1 MEEQTANLIL
11 MRAPALSGAQLFALL
26 AEHGNTTAILQ
37 AGAAAWQNA
46 GLNSRCVEFLR
57 TAHPDLVAGERRWLD
72 HVSHHLVML
81 GSHLYPGLLQQI
93 SDAPLG
99 LFVSGDPRLLNTP
112 QLAVVGSRNPTPYG
126 RELAEA
132 FAKHLSVC
140 GLTITSGLAA
150 GIDAASHRG
159 ALANS
164 KETGSGA
171 TLAVCGTGLDVI
183 YPASSTQ
190 LARDIAQRGALVSEF
205 PPGTKA
211 LKHHFPRRNRIIS
224 GLSLGT
230 LVVEATLH
238 SGSLITARLA
248 GDQGREVFAIPGS
261 IHNPMSKGCHQLI
274 RQGAKLV
281 DSVEDILM
289 ELGPLAATVQ
299 FTAQPDTPNSF
310 DLQGNSQA
318 RLDKGDKILL
328 DALGFEPLGVDHLVI
343 RTGLKADVVASA
355 LLILELEGRI
365 ESYPGGL
372 YVRSGARAG
381 P

>member
-1 MEEQTANLIL
+1 MDEQIANLIL
-11 MRAPALSGAQLFALL
+11 MRAPALSGAQWFALS
-26 AEHGNTTAILQ
+26 AEHGSSASILQ
-37 AGAAAWQNA
+37 AGASGWRSA
-46 GLNSRCVEFLR
+46 GLSPRCMEFLS
-57 TAHPDLVAGERRWLD
+57 TARADLVDNERRWLD
-72 HVSHHLVML
+72 HPGHQLVML
-81 GSHLYPGLLQQI
+81 GSPSYPDMLQETPG
-93 SDAPLG
+93 APLG
-99 LFVSGDPRLLNTP
+99 LFVSGNPDLLSTP
-112 QLAVVGSRNPTPYG
+112 QLAIVGSRNPTPYG

-132 FAKHLSVC
+132 FAKHLGHC

-159 ALANS
+159 ALASN
-164 KETGSGA
+164 GA
-171 TLAVCGTGLDVI
+171 TVAVCGTGLDVV
-183 YPASSTQ
+183 YPASSRQ
-190 LARDIAQRGALVSEF
+190 LAEEITQRGALVSEF
-205 PPGTKA
+205 PPGTPARKQ
-211 LKHHFPRRNRIIS
+211 HFPQRNRIIS

-261 IHNPMSKGCHQLI
+261 IHNPMAKGCHQLI

-281 DSVEDILM
+281 DSAEDILM
-289 ELGPLAATVQ
+289 ELGPLAATLRIA
-299 FTAQPDTPNSF
+299 AQPDTPNSF

-318 RLDKGDKILL
+318 RLDKAGEILL
-328 DALGFEPLGVDHLVI
+328 DALGFEPLGVDQLVI

-372 YVRSGARAG
+372 YLRRGASG